1 MCSLQVAIL
10 WLSGPLLFSP
20 LQASEVLFFS
30 RCTYSLSHFLFAPS
44 HVSLCLFLQ
53 RPRSLCGAFCL
64 LLCFIN
70 TNWIRFFSTFLFTSS
85 FRLRDLCATFLFTSS
100 SCLRALLTPLLT
112 WLPANGLS
120 VLAAAWLVA
129 VQSAPAMPLVKRVLG
144 FDAELTGSQSWLEAA
159 DVVKRGV

>member
-10 WLSGPLLFSP
+10 WISGPLFFSP
-20 LQASEVLFFS
+20 LQVSEVLFFS
-30 RCTYSLSHFLFAPS
+30 RCTYSLSSFLFAPS
-44 HVSLCLFLQ
+44 YVSLCLRLQ
-53 RPRSLCGAFCL
+53 SLCGAFCL
-64 LLCFIN
+64 LLCFID

-85 FRLRDLCATFLFTSS
+85 FCPRDLCVTFLFTSS